1 MAEVEMKAIKKAYNF
16 MDAARLIAQR
26 INTEETDALVECL
39 LEAENLIY
47 EEFLEEV

>member
-1 MAEVEMKAIKKAYNF
+1 MTEKEKATLQKAYNF

-47 EEFLEEV
+47 EVIEND

>member
-16 MDAARLIAQR
+16 MDAARLIAQS

-47 EEFLEEV
+47 EVIEND

>member
-1 MAEVEMKAIKKAYNF
+1 MTEKEKAVLQKAYNF

-26 INTEETDALVECL
+26 INTEETDALIECL

-47 EEFLEEV
+47 KVIEND

>member
-1 MAEVEMKAIKKAYNF
+1 MTEKEKAVLQKAYNF

-26 INTEETDALVECL
+26 IDTEQTDALTECL
-39 LEAENLIY
+39 CAAENLIY